1 MRSEPLEEELMCPLC
16 VATSTIALVGAGSAG
31 GLGAITA
38 KILRVMRKRGAQ
50 NEPNVAHPAPPKTSE
65 RHSVQ
70 VAYLGGD
77 PFNASSGGL

>member
-1 MRSEPLEEELMCPLC
+1 MCPLC

-31 GLGAITA
+31 GLSALAA
-38 KILRVMRKRGAQ
+38 KVLHVMRKRGAGGAADLA
-50 NEPNVAHPAPPKTSE
+50 PPRSDPAPGESSQ
-65 RHSVQ
+65 RHTIQ